1 MVTRRQ
7 FLQGATSLAL
17 LGGGPGLQAVFAA
30 TAERAVPA
38 IKGGLQGAAG
48 WARYV
53 DVFTG
58 TGGHGHTYPGATL
71 PFGMVQLSPDTHD
84 SGWDAS
90 SGYHEGD
97 GSIMGFSHTHLSG
110 TGIGDMLDVLLMP
123 AQGPVLLQPGSRG
136 LPNENYRSKHDGVS
150 STSPLLSPDN
160 GARPGHGYRS
170 RYERSSEQAQPG
182 YYRVRLT
189 DHDILAELTTTL
201 RAGLHRYTFQRPGA
215 GHLLLDLAHGYHTD
229 PAQPAKVT
237 DAELRVIGNDTL
249 VGGRRVHEWA
259 NGRHLYF
266 AMKLS
271 RPFEHVALYVD
282 DKRLPH
288 SARTAKG
295 SELKA
300 AIHYADAGRAP
311 LLVKVGISAV
321 DTEGAL
327 RNLQAEMPGWDFEQ
341 VQHAA
346 AASWERELGR
356 IRVQTAS
363 KPVLRTFY
371 SALYHTLLAP
381 TLFSDVDGRYRGM
394 DRAVH
399 QLPPGQH
406 NYSTYSL
413 WDTYRAQHPLLSL
426 YQSERVPD
434 LVNGLVRMA
443 VESPDGPPVWPLQGV
458 ETGCMIGYH
467 SAVVLAEAHA
477 KGFQGIDYARAWP
490 VFRKRAMAD
499 DYRGLPFYRTLGYI
513 PSDRESEAVSKTLE
527 YAYDDWAMAHLAEAV
542 GAHADANQLRER
554 SRNYRNVFDT
564 ERSFMRPRGSAG
576 GWLDPFDPRGM
587 GHSAQWRDF
596 TESNAWQATFL
607 NQHDLYAYMR
617 LFGGERA
624 FERKLDELFNA
635 DPALPADA
643 PADIAGMVGQYA
655 HGNEPSHH
663 VAYLYA
669 YAGAHHKT
677 QARVRMLLDTMYD
690 AAQDGFAGNEDCGQV
705 SAWYVLSALGLY
717 AVDPVSANYVF
728 GSPLLDH
735 AEIDVGQGR
744 VLTVKSAG
752 NGPDRPYIQSVTWNG
767 RPWSRSWISHAELAA
782 GGVLSFEM
790 GATPNVRFGAA
801 PADRPPSFGEAASRS
816 ADASARTPAP
826 VTPTP
831 SLGSTMTS

>member
-17 LGGGPGLQAVFAA
+17 LGSRFGLQTAFATAGDRAAPAVKGAA
-30 TAERAVPA
+30 TAA
-38 IKGGLQGAAG
+38 GG

-58 TGGHGHTYPGATL
+58 TGGHGHTYPGASL
-71 PFGMVQLSPDTHD
+71 PFGMVQLSPDTHN

-90 SGYHEGD
+90 SGYHQGD

-123 AQGPVLLQPGSRG
+123 TQGPVLLQPGSRG

-150 STSPLLSPDN
+150 STSPLLSGEND
-160 GARPGHGYRS
+160 AHPGQGYRS
-170 RYERSSEQAQPG
+170 RYDRASEQAQPG

-189 DHDILAELTTTL
+189 DHDILAELTATL
-201 RAGLHRYTFQRPGA
+201 RTGLHRYTFQRPGA

-229 PAQPAKVT
+229 PAQPARVT
-237 DAELRVIGNDTL
+237 DAELRVIGNDTV
-249 VGGRRVHEWA
+249 VGSRRVHEWA
-259 NGRHLYF
+259 KGRHIYF

-271 RPFEHVALYVD
+271 RPFEHAALYVD
-282 DKRLPH
+282 DAPLPD
-288 SARTAKG
+288 SAHAAKG
-295 SELKA
+295 DKLKA
-300 AIHYADAGRAP
+300 ALHYGDPGHAP

-327 RNLQAEMPGWDFEQ
+327 RNLQAEIPGWDFEQ

-356 IRVQTAS
+356 IRVETS
-363 KPVLRTFY
+363 SEPVRRTFY
-371 SALYHTLLAP
+371 SALYHTMLAP

-394 DRAVH
+394 DMAVH
-399 QLPPGQH
+399 QLPNGQH

-413 WDTYRAQHPLLSL
+413 WDTYRALHPLLTL
-426 YQSERVPD
+426 YQPERVPD

-458 ETGCMIGYH
+458 ETGCMIGHH

-477 KGFQGIDYARAWP
+477 KGFRGIDYEQAWP
-490 VFRKRAMAD
+490 VFRKRAMDD
-499 DYRGLPFYRTLGYI
+499 DYRGLPLYRKLGYI
-513 PSDRESEAVSKTLE
+513 PSDKENEAVSKTLE
-527 YAYDDWAMAHLAEAV
+527 YAYDDWALAHLAEAV
-542 GAHADANQLRER
+542 GAHADAQQLRQR
-554 SRNYRNVFDT
+554 SRNYQHVFD
-564 ERSFMRPRGSAG
+564 RKLSFVRPRASNGR
-576 GWLDPFDPRGM
+576 WLEPFDPRGM
-587 GHSAQWRDF
+587 GHAATWRDF

-607 NQHDLYAYMR
+607 NQHDLYEYMK
-617 LFGGERA
+617 LFGSKHA
-624 FERKLDELFNA
+624 FERKLDGLFNA

-643 PADIAGMVGQYA
+643 PPDIAGMVGQYA

-677 QARVRMLLDTMYD
+677 QARVRMLLDTMYST
-690 AAQDGFAGNEDCGQV
+690 APDGFAGNEDCGQI

-735 AEIDVGQGR
+735 AEVDVGEGR
-744 VLTVKSAG
+744 VLTVKSRN
-752 NGPDRPYIQSVTWNG
+752 NGPDRPYIQSVSWNG
-767 RPWSRSWISHAELAA
+767 RPWTRSWISHAELTA
-782 GGVLSFEM
+782 GGTLIFDM
-790 GATPNVRFGAA
+790 GAAPNEHFGAA
-801 PADRPPSFGEAASRS
+801 LADRPPSFGNAA
-816 ADASARTPAP
+816 
-826 VTPTP
+826 
-831 SLGSTMTS
+831 G